1 MTPGAFELLKA
12 GDGGPES
19 VKQLK
24 ISLADMP
31 KTLSNFFTLP
41 AAQCTGMALTGP
53 LGLILG

>member
-1 MTPGAFELLKA
+1 MTLGAFELLKVHDSGLECA
-12 GDGGPES
+12 
-19 VKQLK
+19 KQLK